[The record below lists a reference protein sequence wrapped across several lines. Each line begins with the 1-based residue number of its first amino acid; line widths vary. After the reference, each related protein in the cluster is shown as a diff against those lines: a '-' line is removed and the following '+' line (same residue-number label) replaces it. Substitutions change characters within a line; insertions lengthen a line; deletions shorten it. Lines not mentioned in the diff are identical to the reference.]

1 MSDLVK
7 LTFDDEIAIITVD
20 NPPVNALSPGVPEG
34 IKSALEEIANN
45 NEIKGAILIGSGTTF
60 IAGADIR
67 EFGKIR
73 NQARDAGSPI
83 LPLIALMEDL
93 PKPIVA
99 AIHGTAFGGGLEIA
113 QGAHFRVADTKSL
126 LGQPEVKLGLIPGAG
141 GTQRLPRLVGVS
153 KAVEMCA
160 FGEPI
165 FAAAALENG
174 LIDEITEND
183 LLVGATKFIREVI
196 QANKPLRK
204 TRELKDKLGDEATNA
219 AIFET
224 ARATAKKTKRGLDAP
239 LKAIDAVEAAT
250 KLSFDE
256 GIQFENKLFVECLQ
270 STESKALI
278 HVFFG
283 EREVAKIPDVPK
295 DTPILTIEK
304 AAVIGAGTMG
314 GGIAMNFANA
324 GIPVVLKETTEE
336 ALTRGMA
343 TIEKNYASSV
353 KKGRMSED
361 QMQKRLGLIAPT
373 LVYDEFADADIVVE
387 AAFENMALKREIFG
401 ELDKICKPSAI
412 LASNTSTLSID
423 EIAAATSRPEMVI
436 GHHFFS
442 PANVMRLL
450 EIVRGAKTSKEVIS
464 TSMKLA
470 KRLRKLGVLVGNC
483 PGFVANRMLE
493 PYGREAQFLVEE
505 GATVEQV
512 DRALNNFGMPMG
524 LFAMSD
530 LAGVDVGW
538 RVRQEYKH
546 LEIEGRRYPIIADK
560 IYELGRYGQKTKA
573 GWYDY
578 DENRKPAPNAGIAQ
592 MLKDTAAEAGIEQ
605 REISEEEIIERLI
618 YASVNEGAKI
628 LEDGIALR
636 SVDIDLIYINGFGFP
651 VRRGGPMF
659 YADTIGLGKVY
670 QKVKEFYDAYGDWW
684 QPSELLKE
692 LADAG
697 KSFSDFD
704 RRKTQTSA
712 AAAESAAN

>member
-1 MSDLVK
+1 MSELVK
-7 LTFDDEIAIITVD
+7 LTFDGEIAVITVD

-34 IKSALEEIANN
+34 IKSALEEIIVADN
-45 NEIKGAILIGSGTTF
+45 IKGAVLIGGGTTF

-73 NQARDAGSPI
+73 NQTRESGSPI
-83 LPLIALMEDL
+83 LPLILFLEDS

-113 QGAHFRVADTKSL
+113 QGAHFRVANEKSL

-141 GTQRLPRLVGVS
+141 GTQRLPRLVGTA

-165 FAAAALENG
+165 SAKDALENG
-174 LIDEITEND
+174 LVDKIVEGD
-183 LLVGATKFIREVI
+183 LLAEATKFIRQVI

-204 TRELKDKLGDEATNA
+204 TRESRDKLGDEATNA

-224 ARATAKKTKRGLDAP
+224 AKATAKKIRRGLSAP

-250 KLSFDE
+250 KLSFEE
-256 GIQFENKLFVECLQ
+256 GVQFENKLFVECLQ
-270 STESKALI
+270 SVESKALI

-295 DTPILTIEK
+295 DTPVLPIEK

-353 KKGRMSED
+353 KKGRMTED
-361 QMQKRLGLIAPT
+361 QMQKRLSLIKPT
-373 LVYDEFADADIVVE
+373 LVYDEFADADVVVE

-401 ELDKICKPSAI
+401 ALDKICKPSAI

-450 EIVRGAKTSKEVIS
+450 EIVRGEKTSKEVVA

-470 KRLRKLGVLVGNC
+470 KRLKKLGVLVGNC

-538 RVRQEYKH
+538 RIRQEYKH
-546 LEIEGRRYPIIADK
+546 LEIAGRRYPVIADK

-578 DENRKPAPNAGIAQ
+578 DENRKPVPNAEIAQ
-592 MLKDTAAEAGIEQ
+592 MLKATAAGAGIEQ
-605 REISEEEIIERLI
+605 REISDEEIIERMI

-651 VRRGGPMF
+651 VWRGGPMF
-659 YADTIGLGKVY
+659 YADTIGLEKVY
-670 QKVKEFYDAYGDWW
+670 QKVKELHEAHGDWW
-684 QPSELLKE
+684 KPSELLKK
-692 LADAG
+692 LAETG
-697 KSFSDFD
+697 ESFSDFD
-704 RRKTQTSA
+704 RRKLQTA
-712 AAAESAAN
+712 TAESAAN

>member
-1 MSDLVK
+1 MSEMVK
-7 LTFDDEIAIITVD
+7 LTFDGEIAIVTID
-20 NPPVNALSPGVPEG
+20 NPPVNALSPGVPEA
-34 IKSALEEIANN
+34 IKSALEEIAAND
-45 NEIKGAILIGSGTTF
+45 EIKGAILIGAGATF

-67 EFGKIR
+67 EFRKIR
-73 NQARDAGSPI
+73 NQIEASDSPI
-83 LPLIALMEDL
+83 LPLISLIEDL
-93 PKPIVA
+93 PKPVIA

-113 QGAHFRVADTKSL
+113 QGAHFRVSDKKASF
-126 LGQPEVKLGLIPGAG
+126 GQPEVKLGLIPGAG
-141 GTQRLPRLVGVS
+141 GTQRLPRLIGVA

-165 FAAAALENG
+165 SASDALEYG
-174 LIDEITEND
+174 LIDEIVEGN
-183 LLVGATKFIREVI
+183 LLDEATKFIREVI
-196 QANKPLRK
+196 QTDKPLRK
-204 TRELKDKLGDEATNA
+204 TSELKDKLGNA
-219 AIFET
+219 AANAEIFEA
-224 ARATAKKTKRGLDAP
+224 ARATAKKIKRGLNAP
-239 LKAIDAVEAAT
+239 LKAIEAVEAAT

-256 GIQFENKLFVECLQ
+256 GIRFEAELFKKCLQ

-295 DTPILTIEK
+295 DTPVLPIEK

-324 GIPVVLKETTEE
+324 GIPVVLKEATEE
-336 ALTRGMA
+336 ALTHGVE
-343 TIEKNYASSV
+343 TIQKNYASSV

-361 QMQKRLGLIAPT
+361 QMQKRLALITPT

-387 AAFENMALKREIFG
+387 AAFENMDLKREIFG
-401 ELDKICKPSAI
+401 ELDKICQPSAI

-423 EIAAATSRPEMVI
+423 EIARATSRPEMVI

-450 EIVRGAKTSKEVIS
+450 EIVRGVETSKEVIA
-464 TSMKLA
+464 TSLKLA
-470 KRLRKLGVLVGNC
+470 KRLKKVGVLVGNC
-483 PGFVANRMLE
+483 RGFVSNRMLE
-493 PYGREAQFLVEE
+493 PYSREAQFLVEE

-512 DRALNNFGMPMG
+512 DRALTEFGMPMG

-538 RVRQEYKH
+538 RIRQEYKH
-546 LEIEGRRYPIIADK
+546 LEIAGRRYPIIADK

-578 DENRKPAPNAGIAQ
+578 DENRRPAPNAAIAEI
-592 MLKDTAAEAGIEQ
+592 LKSAAIEAGIEQ
-605 REISEEEIIERLI
+605 REISDDEIIERMM
-618 YASVNEGAKI
+618 YALVNEGAKI

-636 SVDIDLIYINGFGFP
+636 AVDIDLVYINGFGFP
-651 VRRGGPMF
+651 ARRGGPMF
-659 YADTIGLGKVY
+659 YADTIGLEKVY
-670 QKVKEFYDAYGDWW
+670 KRIKEFYAARGDWW
-684 QPSELLKE
+684 KPSELLKE
-692 LADAG
+692 LAETG

-704 RRKTQTSA
+704 RGKLQ
-712 AAAESAAN
+712 AESTAN

>member
-1 MSDLVK
+1 MSELVK
-7 LTFDDEIAIITVD
+7 LTFDGEIAIITVD
-20 NPPVNALSPGVPEG
+20 NPPVNALSPGVPEA
-34 IKSALEEIANN
+34 IKSALETIANDAR
-45 NEIKGAILIGSGTTF
+45 IKGAVLIGGGATF

-73 NQARDAGSPI
+73 NEASAGGSPI
-83 LPLIALMEDL
+83 LPLITLMENL

-113 QGAHFRVADTKSL
+113 QAAHFRIADAKALS
-126 LGQPEVKLGLIPGAG
+126 GQPEVKLGLIPGAG

-165 FAAAALENG
+165 SAKDALENG
-174 LIDEITEND
+174 LVDKIIDGD
-183 LLVGATKFIREVI
+183 LLFEATKFVREVI

-204 TRELKDKLGDEATNA
+204 TRELKDKLGDEAANA
-219 AIFET
+219 QIFET
-224 ARATAKKTKRGLDAP
+224 ARATAKKIRRGLNAP
-239 LKAIDAVEAAT
+239 LRAIDAVEAAT
-250 KLSFDE
+250 KLLFDE
-256 GIQFENKLFVECLQ
+256 GVEFENKLFVECLQ
-270 STESKALI
+270 AVESRALI

-295 DTPILTIEK
+295 ETSVLPIEK

-314 GGIAMNFANA
+314 GGIAMNFADA
-324 GIPVVLKETTEE
+324 GIPVVLKETTEA

-353 KKGRMSED
+353 KKNRISED
-361 QMQKRLGLIAPT
+361 QMQMRLNLITPT
-373 LVYDEFADADIVVE
+373 LVYDAFADADVVVE

-401 ELDKICKPSAI
+401 KLDKICKPSAI

-423 EIAAATSRPEMVI
+423 EIADATSRPEMVV

-450 EIVRGAKTSKEVIS
+450 EIVRGEKTSKEVVA
-464 TSMKLA
+464 TSIKLA

-483 PGFVANRMLE
+483 RGFVSNRMLE
-493 PYGREAQFLVEE
+493 HYGREAQFLVEE
-505 GATVEQV
+505 GAGVEQV

-546 LEIEGRRYPIIADK
+546 LEIAGRRYPIIADK

-578 DENRKPAPNAGIAQ
+578 DENGKPAPNAEIAQ
-592 MLKDTAAEAGIEQ
+592 MLKDAATEAGIEQ
-605 REISEEEIIERLI
+605 REVSDEEIIERTI
-618 YASVNEGAKI
+618 YALVNEGAKI

-636 SVDIDLIYINGFGFP
+636 SVDIDLVYINGFGFP
-651 VRRGGPMF
+651 VWRGGPMF
-659 YADTIGLGKVY
+659 YADTVGLDKVY
-670 QKVKEFYDAYGDWW
+670 EKVKEFHETRGDWW

-692 LADAG
+692 LAETG

-704 RRKTQTSA
+704 RRKLQ
-712 AAAESAAN
+712 AESAAN

>member
-1 MSDLVK
+1 MSESVK
-7 LTFDDEIAIITVD
+7 LTFDGEIAIITVD
-20 NPPVNALSPGVPEG
+20 NPPVNALSPGVPEA
-34 IKSALEEIANN
+34 IESALERIADDA
-45 NEIKGAILIGSGTTF
+45 EIKGAILIGGGKTF

-67 EFGKIR
+67 EFDKIR
-73 NQARDAGSPI
+73 NQTRDAGSPI
-83 LPLIALMEDL
+83 LQLILLLEDL
-93 PKPIVA
+93 PKPFVA

-113 QGAHFRVADTKSL
+113 QAAHFRVADAKSL
-126 LGQPEVKLGLIPGAG
+126 FGQPEVNLGLIPGAG
-141 GTQRLPRLVGVS
+141 GTQRLPRLIGVS

-165 FAAAALENG
+165 SAGDALENG
-174 LIDEITEND
+174 LIDEIITGD
-183 LLVGATKFIREVI
+183 LLAEATKFIRRVI
-196 QANKPLRK
+196 KANKPLRR
-204 TRELKDKLGDEATNA
+204 TRELKDKLGDEAANRQ
-219 AIFET
+219 IFET
-224 ARATAKKTKRGLDAP
+224 ARATAKKIKRGLDAP

-250 KLSFDE
+250 KLSFDA
-256 GIQFENKLFVECLQ
+256 GIEFENRLFAECLE

-295 DTPILTIEK
+295 DTAVLPIAK
-304 AAVIGAGTMG
+304 AAVVGAGTMG

-324 GIPVVLKETTEE
+324 GIPVVLKETTGE

-343 TIEKNYASSV
+343 TIEKNYAGSV
-353 KKGRMSED
+353 KKGRMTEEA
-361 QMQKRLGLIAPT
+361 MRERLSLITPT
-373 LVYDEFADADIVVE
+373 LGFDEFADADVVVE
-387 AAFENMALKREIFG
+387 AAFENMALKLEIFG

-423 EIAAATSRPEMVI
+423 EIAAATSRPEMVV

-450 EIVRGAKTSKEVIS
+450 EIVRGEKTSKEVVA

-483 PGFVANRMLE
+483 RGFVGNRMVE

-512 DRALNNFGMPMG
+512 DGALNRFGMAMG

-538 RVRQEYKH
+538 RVRQEYRH
-546 LEIEGRRYPIIADK
+546 LEIAGRRYPIIADK

-578 DENRKPAPNAGIAQ
+578 DENRKPAPNREIAQ
-592 MLKDTAAEAGIEQ
+592 MLKDSAVEAEIEQ
-605 REISEEEIIERLI
+605 REISDEEIVDRTI
-618 YASVNEGAKI
+618 YALVNEGAKI

-636 SVDIDLIYINGFGFP
+636 SVDIDLVYINGYGFP
-651 VRRGGPMF
+651 IWRGGPMF
-659 YADTIGLGKVY
+659 YADTVGLAKVY
-670 QKVKEFYDAYGDWW
+670 EKVKEFHGAHGDWW

-692 LADAG
+692 LAATG
-697 KSFSDFD
+697 GSFSDFD
-704 RRKTQTSA
+704 KRNSA
-712 AAAESAAN
+712 AETAAN

>member
-1 MSDLVK
+1 MSELVK
-7 LTFDDEIAIITVD
+7 LTFDGEIAVITVD

-34 IKSALEEIANN
+34 IKSALEEIIVADN
-45 NEIKGAILIGSGTTF
+45 IKGAVLIGGGTTF

-73 NQARDAGSPI
+73 NQTRESGSPI
-83 LPLIALMEDL
+83 LPLILFLEDS

-113 QGAHFRVADTKSL
+113 QGAHFRIADEKSL

-141 GTQRLPRLVGVS
+141 GTQRLPRLVGTA

-165 FAAAALENG
+165 SAKDALENG
-174 LIDEITEND
+174 LVDKIVEGD
-183 LLVGATKFIREVI
+183 LLAEATKFIRQVI

-204 TRELKDKLGDEATNA
+204 TRESRDKLGDEATNA

-224 ARATAKKTKRGLDAP
+224 AKATAKKIRRGLNAP

-250 KLSFDE
+250 KLSFEE
-256 GIQFENKLFVECLQ
+256 GVQFENKLFVECLQ
-270 STESKALI
+270 SVESKALI

-295 DTPILTIEK
+295 DTPVLPIEK

-353 KKGRMSED
+353 KKGRMTED
-361 QMQKRLGLIAPT
+361 QMQKRLSLITPT
-373 LVYDEFADADIVVE
+373 LVYDEFADADVVVE

-401 ELDKICKPSAI
+401 ALDKICKPSAI

-423 EIAAATSRPEMVI
+423 EIAAATSRPEKVI

-450 EIVRGAKTSKEVIS
+450 EIVRGEKTSKEVVA

-470 KRLRKLGVLVGNC
+470 KRLKKLGVPVGNC
-483 PGFVANRMLE
+483 RGFVGNRMIE

-512 DRALNNFGMPMG
+512 DRALNNFGMAMG

-538 RVRQEYKH
+538 RVREEYKH
-546 LEIEGRRYPIIADK
+546 LEIAGRRYPIIADK

-578 DENRKPAPNAGIAQ
+578 DENRKPAPNAEIAQ
-592 MLKDTAAEAGIEQ
+592 MLKDTATNAGIRQ
-605 REISEEEIIERLI
+605 REISDEEIIERTI
-618 YASVNEGAKI
+618 YALVNEGAKI

-659 YADTIGLGKVY
+659 YADTIGLEKVY
-670 QKVKEFYDAYGDWW
+670 QKVKELHEAHGDWW
-684 QPSELLKE
+684 KPSGLLKK
-692 LADAG
+692 LAETG
-697 KSFSDFD
+697 ESFSDFD
-704 RRKTQTSA
+704 RRKLQTA
-712 AAAESAAN
+712 TAESAAN

>member
-1 MSDLVK
+1 MSELVK
-7 LTFDDEIAIITVD
+7 LTFDGEIAVITVD

-34 IKSALEEIANN
+34 IKSALEEIIVADN
-45 NEIKGAILIGSGTTF
+45 IKGAVLIGGGTTF

-73 NQARDAGSPI
+73 NQTRESGSPI
-83 LPLIALMEDL
+83 LPLILFLEDS

-113 QGAHFRVADTKSL
+113 QGAHFRVANEKSL

-141 GTQRLPRLVGVS
+141 GTQRLPRLVGTA

-165 FAAAALENG
+165 SAKDALENG
-174 LIDEITEND
+174 LVDKIVEGD
-183 LLVGATKFIREVI
+183 LLAEATKFIRQVI

-204 TRELKDKLGDEATNA
+204 TRESRDKLGDEATNA

-224 ARATAKKTKRGLDAP
+224 AKATAKKIRRGLNAP

-250 KLSFDE
+250 KLSFEE
-256 GIQFENKLFVECLQ
+256 GVQFENKLFVECLQ
-270 STESKALI
+270 SVESKALI

-295 DTPILTIEK
+295 ETPVLPIEE

-324 GIPVVLKETTEE
+324 GIPVVLKETTQE

-353 KKGRMSED
+353 KKGRMTED
-361 QMQKRLGLIAPT
+361 QMQKRLSLITPT
-373 LVYDEFADADIVVE
+373 LVYDEFADADVVVE

-401 ELDKICKPSAI
+401 ALDKICKPSAI

-450 EIVRGAKTSKEVIS
+450 EIVRGEKTSKEVVA

-470 KRLRKLGVLVGNC
+470 KRLKKLGVLVGNC

-538 RVRQEYKH
+538 RIRQEYKH
-546 LEIEGRRYPIIADK
+546 LEIAGRRYPVIADK

-578 DENRKPAPNAGIAQ
+578 DENRKPVPNAEIAQ
-592 MLKDTAAEAGIEQ
+592 MLKATAAGAGIEQ
-605 REISEEEIIERLI
+605 REISDEEIIERMI

-651 VRRGGPMF
+651 VWRGGPMF
-659 YADTIGLGKVY
+659 YADTIGLEKVY
-670 QKVKEFYDAYGDWW
+670 QKVKELHEAHGDWW
-684 QPSELLKE
+684 KPSELLKK
-692 LADAG
+692 LAETG
-697 KSFSDFD
+697 ESFSDFD
-704 RRKTQTSA
+704 RRKLQTA
-712 AAAESAAN
+712 TAESAAN

>member
-1 MSDLVK
+1 MSQKVE
-7 LTFDDEIAIITVD
+7 LTLDGEIAIITVD
-20 NPPVNALSPGVPEG
+20 NPPVNALSPGVPEA
-34 IKSALEEIANN
+34 IESALEEIANN
-45 NEIKGAILIGSGTTF
+45 NEIKSAILIGGGTTF

-73 NQARDAGSPI
+73 NQARETGSPI
-83 LPLIALMEDL
+83 LPLILLMEDL

-113 QGAHFRVADTKSL
+113 QGAHFRIADAKSL

-141 GTQRLPRLVGVS
+141 GTQRLPRLVGTA

-165 FAAAALENG
+165 SAKDALENG
-174 LIDEITEND
+174 LVDKIVEGD
-183 LLVGATKFIREVI
+183 LLAEATKFIRQVI

-204 TRELKDKLGDEATNA
+204 TRESRDKLGDEATNA

-224 ARATAKKTKRGLDAP
+224 AKATAKKIRRGLNAP

-250 KLSFDE
+250 KLSFEE
-256 GIQFENKLFVECLQ
+256 GVQFENKLFVECLQ
-270 STESKALI
+270 SVESKALI

-295 DTPILTIEK
+295 DTPVLPIEK

-353 KKGRMSED
+353 KKGRMTGD
-361 QMQKRLGLIAPT
+361 QMQKRLSLITPT
-373 LVYDEFADADIVVE
+373 LVYDEFADADVVVE

-401 ELDKICKPSAI
+401 ALDKICKPSAI

-450 EIVRGAKTSKEVIS
+450 EIVRGEKTSKEVVA

-470 KRLRKLGVLVGNC
+470 KRLKKLGVLVGNC
-483 PGFVANRMLE
+483 RGFVGNRMVE

-512 DRALNNFGMPMG
+512 DRALNNFGMAMG

-538 RVRQEYKH
+538 RVREEYKH
-546 LEIEGRRYPIIADK
+546 LEIAGRRYPIIADK

-578 DENRKPAPNAGIAQ
+578 DENRKPAPNAEIAQ
-592 MLKDTAAEAGIEQ
+592 MLKDTATNAGIRQ
-605 REISEEEIIERLI
+605 REISDEEIIERTI
-618 YASVNEGAKI
+618 YALVNEGAKI

-636 SVDIDLIYINGFGFP
+636 SVDIDLVYINGYGFP

-659 YADTIGLGKVY
+659 YADTIGLEKVY
-670 QKVKEFYDAYGDWW
+670 QKVKELHEAHGVWW
-684 QPSELLKE
+684 KPSELLKK
-692 LADAG
+692 LAETG
-697 KSFSDFD
+697 ESFSDFD
-704 RRKTQTSA
+704 RRKLQTA
-712 AAAESAAN
+712 TAESAAN

>member
-1 MSDLVK
+1 MSESVK
-7 LTFDDEIAIITVD
+7 LTFDGEIAIITVD
-20 NPPVNALSPGVPEG
+20 NPPVNALSPGVPEA
-34 IKSALEEIANN
+34 IESALEKITNDPA
-45 NEIKGAILIGSGTTF
+45 IKGAILIGGGKTF

-67 EFGKIR
+67 EFDKIR
-73 NQARDAGSPI
+73 NQTRDAGSPI
-83 LPLIALMEDL
+83 LQLVLLLEDL
-93 PKPIVA
+93 PKPFVA

-113 QGAHFRVADTKSL
+113 QAAHFRVADAKSL
-126 LGQPEVKLGLIPGAG
+126 FGQPEVNLGLIPGAG
-141 GTQRLPRLVGVS
+141 GSQRLPRLVGVS

-165 FAAAALENG
+165 SAVDALENG
-174 LIDEITEND
+174 LIDKITDTD
-183 LLVGATKFIREVI
+183 LLAEATKFIREVI

-204 TRELKDKLGDEATNA
+204 TRELKDKLGNEAENA

-224 ARATAKKTKRGLDAP
+224 ARATAKKTKRGLNAP

-256 GIQFENKLFVECLQ
+256 GIEFENKLFVECLQ
-270 STESKALI
+270 SIESKALI
-278 HVFFG
+278 HIFFG

-295 DTPILTIEK
+295 DTPVLPIEK

-343 TIEKNYASSV
+343 AIEKNYAGSV
-353 KKGRMSED
+353 KKGRMTEEA
-361 QMQKRLGLIAPT
+361 MRKRLSLITPT
-373 LVYDEFADADIVVE
+373 LGFDEFADADVVVE
-387 AAFENMALKREIFG
+387 AAFENMALKLEIFG

-423 EIAAATSRPEMVI
+423 RIAAATSRPEMVI

-450 EIVRGAKTSKEVIS
+450 EIVRGEKTSKEVVA

-483 PGFVANRMLE
+483 RGFVGNRMVE

-512 DRALNNFGMPMG
+512 DRALNRFGMAMG

-546 LEIEGRRYPIIADK
+546 LEIAGRRYPIIADK

-578 DENRKPAPNAGIAQ
+578 DENRKPAPNTEIAQ
-592 MLKDTAAEAGIEQ
+592 LLKDTATNAGIEQ
-605 REISEEEIIERLI
+605 REISDEEIVERTI
-618 YASVNEGAKI
+618 YALVNEGAKI

-636 SVDIDLIYINGFGFP
+636 SVDIDLVYINGYGFP
-651 VRRGGPMF
+651 IWRGGPMF

-670 QKVKEFYDAYGDWW
+670 QKVKEFQEAHGDWW

-692 LADAG
+692 LAERG
-697 KSFSDFD
+697 ESFGDFD
-704 RRKTQTSA
+704 RKKLHKASREA
-712 AAAESAAN
+712 AAN

>member
-1 MSDLVK
+1 MSEPVK
-7 LTFDDEIAIITVD
+7 LTFDGEIAVITVD

-34 IKSALEEIANN
+34 IKSALEEIIVADN
-45 NEIKGAILIGSGTTF
+45 IKGAVLIGGGTTF

-73 NQARDAGSPI
+73 NQTRESGSPI
-83 LPLIALMEDL
+83 LPLILFLEDS

-113 QGAHFRVADTKSL
+113 QGAHFRVANEKSL

-141 GTQRLPRLVGVS
+141 GTQRLPRLVGTA

-165 FAAAALENG
+165 SAKDALENG
-174 LIDEITEND
+174 LVDKIVEGD
-183 LLVGATKFIREVI
+183 LLAEATKFIRQVI

-204 TRELKDKLGDEATNA
+204 TRESRDKLGDEATNA

-224 ARATAKKTKRGLDAP
+224 AKATAKKIRRGLNAP

-250 KLSFDE
+250 KLSFEE
-256 GIQFENKLFVECLQ
+256 GVQFENKLFVECLQ
-270 STESKALI
+270 SVESKALI

-295 DTPILTIEK
+295 DTPVLPIEK

-324 GIPVVLKETTEE
+324 GIPVVLKETTQE

-353 KKGRMSED
+353 KKGRMTED
-361 QMQKRLGLIAPT
+361 QMQKRLSLITPT
-373 LVYDEFADADIVVE
+373 LVYDEFADADVVVE

-401 ELDKICKPSAI
+401 ALDKICKPSAI

-450 EIVRGAKTSKEVIS
+450 EIVRGEKTSKEVVA

-470 KRLRKLGVLVGNC
+470 KRLKKLGVLVGNC

-538 RVRQEYKH
+538 RIRQEYKH
-546 LEIEGRRYPIIADK
+546 LEIAGRRYPVIADK

-578 DENRKPAPNAGIAQ
+578 DENRKPVPNAEIAQ
-592 MLKDTAAEAGIEQ
+592 MLKATAAGAGIEQ
-605 REISEEEIIERLI
+605 REISDEEIIERMI

-651 VRRGGPMF
+651 VWRGGPMF
-659 YADTIGLGKVY
+659 YADTIGLEKVY
-670 QKVKEFYDAYGDWW
+670 QKVKELHEAHGDWW
-684 QPSELLKE
+684 KPSELLKK
-692 LADAG
+692 LAETG
-697 KSFSDFD
+697 ESFSDFD
-704 RRKTQTSA
+704 RRKLQTA
-712 AAAESAAN
+712 TAESAAN

>member
-1 MSDLVK
+1 MSELVK
-7 LTFDDEIAIITVD
+7 LTRDGEIAIITVD
-20 NPPVNALSPGVPEG
+20 NPPVNALSPGVPQG
-34 IKSALEEIANN
+34 IQSALEEIAGND
-45 NEIKGAILIGSGTTF
+45 EIKGAILIGAGATF

-73 NQARDAGSPI
+73 NQTRESGSSI
-83 LPLIALMEDL
+83 LPLILSMEDL

-113 QGAHFRVADTKSL
+113 QGAHFRVADAKAL

-141 GTQRLPRLVGVS
+141 GTQRLPRLVGIS
-153 KAVEMCA
+153 TAVEMSA

-165 FAAAALENG
+165 SANDALENN
-174 LIDEITEND
+174 LIDRIVESD
-183 LLVGATKFIREVI
+183 LLAEATKFIREVI
-196 QANKPLRK
+196 QANNPLRK
-204 TRELKDKLGDEATNA
+204 TRELTDKLGDETTNA
-219 AIFET
+219 QIFET
-224 ARATAKKTKRGLDAP
+224 ARATAKKIKRGLNAP

-250 KLSFDE
+250 KLPFEE
-256 GIQFENKLFVECLQ
+256 GIRFENKLFVECLQ

-295 DTPILTIEK
+295 DTNILPIEK

-336 ALTRGMA
+336 ALRRGMA
-343 TIEKNYASSV
+343 TIEKNYANSMR
-353 KKGRMSED
+353 KGRISEE
-361 QMQKRLGLIAPT
+361 QMQKRLGLITPT
-373 LVYDEFADADIVVE
+373 LDYDEFADADVIVE

-401 ELDKICKPSAI
+401 DLDKICKPSAI

-423 EIAAATSRPEMVI
+423 EIADSTSRPEMVI

-450 EIVRGAKTSKEVIS
+450 EIVRGEKTGKEVIA

-483 PGFVANRMLE
+483 AGFVANRMLE

-512 DRALNNFGMPMG
+512 DAALNRFGMPMG

-538 RVRQEYKH
+538 RIRQEYKH
-546 LEIEGRRYPIIADK
+546 LEIAGRRYPIIADK

-573 GWYDY
+573 GWFDY
-578 DENRKPAPNAGIAQ
+578 DENRKPAPNAEIAQ
-592 MLKDTAAEAGIEQ
+592 MLKQTAMAAGIEQ
-605 REISEEEIIERLI
+605 REISDEEIIERLI

-628 LEDGIALR
+628 LEEGIALR
-636 SVDIDLIYINGFGFP
+636 SVDIDLIYLNGFGFP
-651 VRRGGPMF
+651 VWRGGPMF
-659 YADTIGLGKVY
+659 YADIVGLDKVY
-670 QKVKEFYDAYGDWW
+670 RRVKEFHEAHGDWW
-684 QPSELLKE
+684 QPSELLRQ
-692 LADAG
+692 LAETG
-697 KSFSDFD
+697 KTFSDFD
-704 RRKTQTSA
+704 RSKTQSS
-712 AAAESAAN
+712 AAESAAS

>member
-1 MSDLVK
+1 MSELVK
-7 LTFDDEIAIITVD
+7 LTFDGEIAVITVD

-34 IKSALEEIANN
+34 IKSALEEIIVADN
-45 NEIKGAILIGSGTTF
+45 IKGAVLIGGGTTF

-73 NQARDAGSPI
+73 NQTRESGSPI
-83 LPLIALMEDL
+83 LPLILFLEDS

-113 QGAHFRVADTKSL
+113 QGAHFRVANEKSL

-141 GTQRLPRLVGVS
+141 GTQRLPRLVGTA

-165 FAAAALENG
+165 SAKDALENG
-174 LIDEITEND
+174 LVDKIVEGD
-183 LLVGATKFIREVI
+183 LLAEATKFIRQVI

-204 TRELKDKLGDEATNA
+204 TRESRDKLGDEATNA

-224 ARATAKKTKRGLDAP
+224 AKATAKKIRRGLNAP

-250 KLSFDE
+250 KLSFEE
-256 GIQFENKLFVECLQ
+256 GVQFENKLFVECLQ
-270 STESKALI
+270 SVESKALI

-295 DTPILTIEK
+295 DTPVLPIEK

-324 GIPVVLKETTEE
+324 GIPVVLKETTQE

-353 KKGRMSED
+353 KKGRMTED
-361 QMQKRLGLIAPT
+361 QMQKRLSLITPT
-373 LVYDEFADADIVVE
+373 LVYDEFADADVVVE

-401 ELDKICKPSAI
+401 ALDKICKPSAI

-450 EIVRGAKTSKEVIS
+450 EIVRGEKTSKEVVA

-470 KRLRKLGVLVGNC
+470 KRLKKLGVLVGNC

-538 RVRQEYKH
+538 RIRQEYKH
-546 LEIEGRRYPIIADK
+546 LEIAGRRYPVIADK

-578 DENRKPAPNAGIAQ
+578 DENRKPVPNAEIAQ
-592 MLKDTAAEAGIEQ
+592 MLKATAAGAGIEQ
-605 REISEEEIIERLI
+605 REISDEEIIERMI

-651 VRRGGPMF
+651 VWRGGPMF
-659 YADTIGLGKVY
+659 YADTIGLEKVY
-670 QKVKEFYDAYGDWW
+670 QKVKELHEAHGDWW
-684 QPSELLKE
+684 KPSELLKK
-692 LADAG
+692 LAETG
-697 KSFSDFD
+697 ESFSDFD
-704 RRKTQTSA
+704 RRKLQTA
-712 AAAESAAN
+712 TAESAAN

>member
-1 MSDLVK
+1 MSELVK
-7 LTFDDEIAIITVD
+7 LTFDGEIAIVTID
-20 NPPVNALSPGVPEG
+20 NPPVNALSPGVPEAIG
-34 IKSALEEIANN
+34 FALEEIAGSD
-45 NEIKGAILIGSGTTF
+45 EIKGAVLIGAGATF

-73 NQARDAGSPI
+73 NQTRDAGSPI
-83 LPLIALMEDL
+83 LPLISMMEDL

-113 QGAHFRVADTKSL
+113 QGAHFRVADAKSL

-165 FAAAALENG
+165 SAKEALENG
-174 LIDEITEND
+174 LIDKIAEND
-183 LLVGATKFIREVI
+183 LLAEATEFVREVI
-196 QANKPLRK
+196 QANKPSRK
-204 TRELKDKLGDEATNA
+204 TRELKDKIGDETTNSQ
-219 AIFET
+219 IFET
-224 ARATAKKTKRGLDAP
+224 ARATAKKIKRGLSAP

-250 KLSFDE
+250 RIAFDE
-256 GIQFENKLFVECLQ
+256 GIKFENKLFVECLQ

-295 DTPILTIEK
+295 DTPVLPIEK

-324 GIPVVLKETTEE
+324 GIPVVLKETTED

-353 KKGRMSED
+353 KKGRMTEEA
-361 QMQKRLGLIAPT
+361 MQKRLSLITPT
-373 LVYDEFADADIVVE
+373 LSYDSFADADVIVE

-423 EIAAATSRPEMVI
+423 EIAHATSRPEMVI
-436 GHHFFS
+436 GHHYFS

-450 EIVRGAKTSKEVIS
+450 EIVRGEKTSKEVVA

-470 KRLRKLGVLVGNC
+470 KLLRKLGVLVGNC

-512 DRALNNFGMPMG
+512 DSALNRFGMPMG

-538 RVRQEYKH
+538 RIRQEYKH
-546 LEIEGRRYPIIADK
+546 LEIAGRRYPVIADK

-578 DENRKPAPNAGIAQ
+578 DENRKPAPNAEIAR
-592 MLKDTAAEAGIEQ
+592 MLKDSATKAGIEQ
-605 REISEEEIIERLI
+605 REVSDDEVIERMI
-618 YASVNEGAKI
+618 YASVNEGARI
-628 LEDGIALR
+628 LEEGVALR

-651 VRRGGPMF
+651 VWRGGPMF
-659 YADTIGLGKVY
+659 YADTIGLDKVY
-670 QKVKEFYDAYGDWW
+670 ARVKQFHEAHGDWW
-684 QPSELLKE
+684 KPANLLKE
-692 LADAG
+692 LAETG
-697 KSFSDFD
+697 KNFGDFD
-704 RRKTQTSA
+704 RKDLTA
-712 AAAESAAN
+712 ATAESAVN

>member
-1 MSDLVK
+1 MR
-7 LTFDDEIAIITVD
+7 
-20 NPPVNALSPGVPEG
+20 
-34 IKSALEEIANN
+34 
-45 NEIKGAILIGSGTTF
+45 
-60 IAGADIR
+60 GADIR

-73 NQARDAGSPI
+73 NRAGKTGSPI
-83 LPLIALMEDL
+83 TPLVSMMEDS

-113 QGAHFRVADTKSL
+113 QAAHFRVADAKAQF
-126 LGQPEVKLGLIPGAG
+126 GQPEVKLGLIPGAG
-141 GTQRLPRLVGVS
+141 GTQRLPRLVGVA

-165 FAAAALENG
+165 SAEDALENN
-174 LIDEITEND
+174 LIDEIIEGD
-183 LLVGATKFIREVI
+183 LLVGATKFIRRVI

-204 TRELKDKLGDEATNA
+204 TRELTDKLGTETENA
-219 AIFET
+219 QIFET
-224 ARATAKKTKRGLDAP
+224 ARAGAKKVKRGLNAP

-250 KLSFDE
+250 RLSFDE
-256 GIQFENKLFVECLQ
+256 GIQFENRLFVECLQ
-270 STESKALI
+270 SVESKALI

-283 EREVAKIPDVPK
+283 ERKVAKIPDVPK
-295 DTPILTIEK
+295 DTPVLQIKK
-304 AAVIGAGTMG
+304 AAVVGAGTMG

-324 GIPVVLKETTEE
+324 GIPVVLKETSEE

-353 KKGRMSED
+353 KKGRMTEN
-361 QMQKRLGLIAPT
+361 QMQMRLILITPT
-373 LVYDEFADADIVVE
+373 LSYSEFTDADVVVE

-401 ELDKICKPSAI
+401 DLDKICKPSTI

-450 EIVRGAKTSKEVIS
+450 EIVRGEKTAKEVVA
-464 TSMKLA
+464 TSLKLA
-470 KRLRKLGVLVGNC
+470 KLLRKLGVLVGNC
-483 PGFVANRMLE
+483 RGFVGNRMIE

-512 DRALNNFGMPMG
+512 DRALNKFGMAMG

-538 RVRQEYKH
+538 RVREEYRH
-546 LEIEGRRYPIIADK
+546 LEIAGRRYPIIGDK

-578 DENRKPAPNAGIAQ
+578 DENRKAKSNAEIAQ
-592 MLKDTAAEAGIEQ
+592 MLIDTATNAGIEQ
-605 REISEEEIIERLI
+605 RKIADEEIIEFTLWSTKARRFWKTESRCVQLI
-618 YASVNEGAKI
+618 
-628 LEDGIALR
+628 
-636 SVDIDLIYINGFGFP
+636 LI
-651 VRRGGPMF
+651 
-659 YADTIGLGKVY
+659 
-670 QKVKEFYDAYGDWW
+670 
-684 QPSELLKE
+684 
-692 LADAG
+692 
-697 KSFSDFD
+697 
-704 RRKTQTSA
+704 
-712 AAAESAAN
+712 